1 MWDMQIWPNSVISR
15 SESLEIGYVKDLIDY
30 TSRYLY
36 IESYWCL
43 LMKYIFVLYLR
54 YNENKW
60 CHVELKVK
68 VKHSGDI
75 EMHVKICNHHVEL

>member
-1 MWDMQIWPNSVISR
+1 MWDMQIWPNSVISG
-15 SESLEIGYVKDLIDY
+15 SESLETGYVKDLIDD

-36 IESYWCL
+36 IKSYWCL

-60 CHVELKVK
+60 CHVEL
-68 VKHSGDI
+68 
-75 EMHVKICNHHVEL
+75 